1 MSKVISIGLGLI
13 LGAPL
18 GFLIGGTIGLGDCS
32 GAECPA
38 PYNIF
43 SISGSL
49 IGFFIMYYL
58 IKGFIN
64 LFLNSIKNF
73 FKD

>member
-1 MSKVISIGLGLI
+1 MTKIIAIAAGLF

-18 GFLIGGTIGLGDCS
+18 GFLLGGLIGLGDCS
-32 GAECPA
+32 GAECPD
-38 PYNIF
+38 PYNMF

-49 IGFFIMYYL
+49 IGFFIIYYL
-58 IKGFIN
+58 IKEF
-64 LFLNSIKNF
+64 LKTFLNSIKNF